1 MAKPILSAEHFQNE
15 AAAFAFLEAR
25 IWPDGPVCPKCG
37 AGADRIRKLA
47 GKTTRPGLYKCY
59 ACMKPFTVKMG
70 TVFESSHVPL
80 HIWLQTVHLM
90 VSSKKGCS
98 TNQIHRTMGV
108 TLKTAW
114 FMTMRVREAMSAI
127 GVEPMG
133 GAGMTVEAD
142 ETFIGRK
149 ASSRAYKPPG
159 VKQAVMALVERGG
172 AVRSFHVPN
181 VTANTLR
188 PIIGRHVYR
197 DSRFQSDESAIY
209 TLIGWNF
216 AHHGVVNHSAKEYV
230 RGDDYTNTIEGYF
243 SIIKRGIYG
252 IYQHVSEAH
261 LHRYLAKFDFRYSN
275 RIKLGIDDA
284 ARADLALVGAKG
296 KRLTYRTTRGTG
308 PTAAFA

>member
-15 AAAFAFLEAR
+15 HAAFAFLEAR
-25 IWPDGPVCPKCG
+25 IWPSGPVCPKCG
-37 AGADRIRKLA
+37 AGADRIRRLS
-47 GKTTRPGLYKCY
+47 GKTTRVGLHKCY

-98 TNQIHRTMGV
+98 THQIHRTMGV

-114 FMTMRVREAMSAI
+114 FMTMRVREAMKTVGI
-127 GVEPMG
+127 EPLG
-133 GAGMTVEAD
+133 GAAMSVEAD

-149 ASSRAYKPPG
+149 STSRAYEPPG
-159 VKQAVMALVERGG
+159 VKQSVFALVQRDGG
-172 AVRSFHVPN
+172 VRSFHVPN
-181 VTANTLR
+181 VTAANLR
-188 PIIGRHVYR
+188 PIIAKHIHA
-197 DSRFQSDESAIY
+197 DTRFQTDESPVY
-209 TLIGWNF
+209 TRVGATF
-216 AHHGVVNHSAKEYV
+216 PYHGVVNHSAKEYV
-230 RGDDYTNTIEGYF
+230 RGDDYTNTAEGYF

-261 LHRYLAKFDFRYSN
+261 LHRYLNEFDFRYSN
-275 RIKLGIDDA
+275 RMKLGIDDK

-296 KRLTYRTTRGTG
+296 KRLTYRTTRE
-308 PTAAFA
+308 ALA